1 MALVNSAV
9 TPIVA
14 LDVGTSAAAL
24 RLVDELGDLCR
35 FYKIGS
41 ELYTAEGAAV
51 VGAVQKAG
59 ASVFLDL
66 KFFDI
71 PNTVRGAV
79 RSAAA
84 LGVRIVTVHVS
95 GGRPMLEAAVAAARE
110 AGSACEIFA
119 VTVLTSM
126 DADTLSSVWGRP
138 LKDVETEV
146 VRLARLARDSGAH
159 GIVCAGH
166 EAAAVREKFGDTLAT
181 LVPGVRLPGGERQDQ
196 ARVVTPRE
204 AAAAGARYVVLG
216 RAVTAAESP
225 RAAMSAVLADLP

>member
-1 MALVNSAV
+1 MSPAV

-14 LDVGTSAAAL
+14 LDVGGSAAAL
-24 RLVDELGDLCR
+24 ELVNELGELCR

-41 ELYTAEGAAV
+41 ELYTAEGPAV
-51 VGAVQKAG
+51 VRAVLGRG

-66 KFFDI
+66 KFHDI

-84 LGVRIVTVHVS
+84 LGVRIMTVHAA
-95 GGRPMLEAAVAAARE
+95 GGRPMMEAAVAAARE
-110 AGSACEIFA
+110 ANAACEIFA

-126 DADTLSSVWGRP
+126 DADSLSSVWARP
-138 LKDVETEV
+138 LKDVEAEV
-146 VRLARLARDSGAH
+146 LRLARLAHDSAAH
-159 GIVCAGH
+159 GIVCSGR
-166 EAAAVREKFGDTLAT
+166 EAAAVREKFEDALAT
-181 LVPGVRLPGGERQDQ
+181 LVPGVRLPGGDRQDQ
-196 ARVVTPRE
+196 SRVVTPSE

-225 RAAMSAVLADLP
+225 RTAMKAVLADLP